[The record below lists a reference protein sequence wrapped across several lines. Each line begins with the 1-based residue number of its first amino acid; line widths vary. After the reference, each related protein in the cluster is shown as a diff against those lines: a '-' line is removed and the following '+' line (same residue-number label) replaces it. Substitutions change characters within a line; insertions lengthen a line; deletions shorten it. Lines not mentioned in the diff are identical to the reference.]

1 VGQAVAL
8 GIDFSSQD
16 FFRDPLA
23 ALERLRLAGPVV
35 EVRLPIMGRVWMTTT
50 QEMASRVL
58 KDNQV
63 FTLRKDDGAV
73 AGMRWWMPS
82 IFRVFAKNMLTVDEP
97 DHSRLRGIVE
107 EAFRRR
113 AVLDMA
119 PHIRAIA
126 GQLADELFAQGSPAD
141 LVARYART
149 LPLSVICELLGLP
162 LADRPKF
169 MAWAARATSASS
181 ALIFLRMVP
190 TLVAIKRYLQRRL
203 EHARAVGG
211 QGLIAELVQVE
222 KEGAPISS
230 EEMVVMVFLLLFAG
244 HETTTHLI
252 SGSVFELAKNP
263 RLRDW
268 LAEDWSRADLAI
280 EEFLRFVSAVQFS
293 KPRFIRQDVE
303 LGGVRLKRGDQIVA
317 LLVAANLDPAANT
330 LSEKLDLERRP
341 NRHIAFGTGIHF
353 CLGHQLARLE
363 GKCALEALYGRWP
376 KLRLAVEPGQIRWR
390 SRPGIRAIISL
401 PVVPE

>member
-1 VGQAVAL
+1 MTL
-8 GIDFSSQD
+8 HIDFTSQD
-16 FFRDPLA
+16 FFRDPA
-23 ALERLRLAGPVV
+23 ASIERLRAAGPVV

-58 KDNQV
+58 KDNRV

-73 AGMRWWMPS
+73 AGLRWWMPG
-82 IFRVFAKNMLTVDEP
+82 IFRLFTKSMLSVDEP
-97 DHSRLRGIVE
+97 DHTRLRGIVE

-113 AVLDMA
+113 AILGME
-119 PHIRAIA
+119 PRIRAIA
-126 GQLADELFAQGSPAD
+126 DQLADELFAQESPAD
-141 LVARYART
+141 LVARYARA

-169 MAWAARATSASS
+169 MAWANRATSASS
-181 ALIFLRMVP
+181 ALVFLRMVP
-190 TLVAIKRYLQRRL
+190 TLVAIKRYLQKRL

-230 EEMVVMVFLLLFAG
+230 EEMVVMLFLLLFAG

-252 SGSVFELAKNP
+252 SGSVFELAKNS
-263 RLRDW
+263 RLRDR

-280 EEFLRFVSAVQFS
+280 EEFLRFVSPVQFS

-303 LGGVRLKRGDQIVA
+303 LSGVRLKRGDQIVA
-317 LLVAANLDPAANT
+317 MLVAANLDPAANMFP
-330 LSEKLDLERRP
+330 EKLDLERRP

-363 GKCALEALYGRWP
+363 GKCALEALYVRWP

-401 PVVPE
+401 PLVPE

>member
-1 VGQAVAL
+1 VTL
-8 GIDFSSQD
+8 GIDFTSQD
-16 FFRDPLA
+16 FFRDPLPT
-23 ALERLRLAGPVV
+23 LEKLRAIGPVI
-35 EVRLPIMGRVWMTTT
+35 EVRLPMIGRVWMTTT

-113 AVLDMA
+113 AVLEMV
-119 PHIRAIA
+119 PRIRAIA
-126 GQLADELFAQGSPAD
+126 DQLADELFAQGSPAD
-141 LVARYART
+141 LVGRYART

-169 MAWAARATSASS
+169 MAWANRATSASS
-181 ALIFLRMVP
+181 AVVFLRMVP
-190 TLVAIKRYLQRRL
+190 TLAAIKRYLQRRL

-222 KEGAPISS
+222 KEGARISS

-252 SGSVFELAKNP
+252 SGSVFELAKNSG
-263 RLRDW
+263 LRDW
-268 LAEDWSRADLAI
+268 LAEDWRRADLAI
-280 EEFLRFVSAVQFS
+280 EEFLRFVSPVQFS

-303 LGGVRLKRGDQIVA
+303 LDGVRLRRGDQIVA
-317 LLVAANLDPAANT
+317 MLASANMDPAANM
-330 LSEKLDLERRP
+330 LPEKLDFERRP

-401 PVVPE
+401 PVIAE